1 MNKRNR
7 YLAVAAA
14 ALLATAPVVSLATNV
29 EAAPQTTV
37 ASSTNYRKWL
47 FNEDQRRAYDI
58 VALRKTPVY
67 TNSATEDGEY
77 KLKLSGQY
85 ISKGKDIA
93 VSGIN
98 RVVEVNQVPYFEIE
112 NPVSNDLTYVRATD
126 TQGIHF
132 LNTKDYKKLV
142 KQFKLD
148 KYGEA
153 DQVLVKA
160 KKNTK
165 VYTLTSD
172 NLLGKTQTLKKDKHY
187 TLVDVELTMHNGE
200 YYLQDDVS
208 AVKAADVKIA
218 GVDESADNFE

>member
-1 MNKRNR
+1 MKRRNK
-7 YLAVAAA
+7 YVTLAAA
-14 ALLATAPVVSLATNV
+14 ILLATTPVIGLTNV
-29 EAAPQTTV
+29 VNAAPQTAT
-37 ASSTNYRKWL
+37 STNQYHKWL

-67 TNSATEDGEY
+67 TNQATEKNEF
-77 KLKLSGQY
+77 KLKESGKS
-85 ISKGKDIA
+85 ISRGKDIA

-98 RVVEVNQVPYFEIE
+98 RVVEINRVPYFEIE

-148 KYGEA
+148 KVGEA
-153 DQVLVKA
+153 DQVMVKA
-160 KKNTK
+160 KRNTK
-165 VYTLTSD
+165 VYLLTD
-172 NLLGKTQTLKKDKHY
+172 DDLLGKVQTLKKNKHY

-208 AVKAADVKIA
+208 AVKAADVKTA
-218 GVDESADNFE
+218 GIDESADNFE